1 MKVFIFSGSFRKNL
15 DPYGQWKDE
24 ELWKVAEE
32 VGLKSVIEQF
42 PGKLDFVLQDGGCVL
57 SHGHKQL
64 MCLARSILSK
74 AKILLLD
81 EPSAHLDPMT
91 FQVIK
96 KTLKQAFA
104 NCTVILSEHRLEAL
118 LECQRFLVIEDNK
131 VRQYESI
138 QKLLSEKNS
147 FRQAISHSDRAR
159 LFPIHPRNSSK
170 RRSRPKISALQEETE
185 EEVQETRL

>member
-1 MKVFIFSGSFRKNL
+1 
-15 DPYGQWKDE
+15 
-24 ELWKVAEE
+24 
-32 VGLKSVIEQF
+32 
-42 PGKLDFVLQDGGCVL
+42 
-57 SHGHKQL
+57 

-81 EPSAHLDPMT
+81 EPSAHLDPKT

-118 LECQRFLVIEDNK
+118 MECQRYLVIEENK
-131 VRQYESI
+131 VTQYESI

-147 FRQAISHSDRAR
+147 FRQAISHSDRVR
-159 LFPIHPRNSSK
+159 LFPKPKKKCKKPGCENLSS
-170 RRSRPKISALQEETE
+170 SILQLIGPSLEYLFNIFIQRWE
-185 EEVQETRL
+185 RLAY